1 MIVRACLVLLRAVAR
16 GLARLTGRPSRRVR
30 VVRLLPHGGP
40 GGRALPLRVVDD
52 ARRSGGSRRA
62 GPGAR

>member
-1 MIVRACLVLLRAVAR
+1 MILRACLVLLRAAAR
-16 GLARLTGRPSRRVR
+16 ALARLTGRPSRRVR

-40 GGRALPLRVVDD
+40 GGRAVPLRVVHD
-52 ARRSGGSRRA
+52 ARRSTGSRRA